1 MNEEARIDSLPQS
14 WAVISGAAD
23 PARARRAM
31 ESAERN
37 LVRERDRL
45 VLLFTPPFD
54 HSEPNPGYIM
64 GYPPGLRENGGQ
76 YTHGSLWMAMAWAR
90 MGEARRRCGCCR

>member
-1 MNEEARIDSLPQS
+1 
-14 WAVISGAAD
+14 
-23 PARARRAM
+23 M
-31 ESAERN
+31 ESAQRQ
-37 LVRERDRL
+37 LVREKDRL

-64 GYPPGLRENGGQ
+64 GYPPGMRENGGQ

-90 MGEARRRCGCCR
+90 LREGDKRRGCSN